1 MEEIKFVDAY
11 ARGVVEYGYISLEIG
26 DVDINI
32 TSEQYSDGF
41 QIYLLD
47 DPEHK
52 ELLEAHGVEFQDDE
66 KIIGPDE
73 FINDLYDFYQNTTMS
88 NR

>member
-1 MEEIKFVDAY
+1 MEEIKFVDADS
-11 ARGVVEYGYISLEIG
+11 RGAVEYGYISLEIG

-32 TSEQYSDGF
+32 TSEEYSDGV

-52 ELLEAHGVEFQDDE
+52 ELLEAQGVEFEDDE

-73 FINDLYDFYQNTTMS
+73 FLNDLYEFYQNTTMGK
-88 NR
+88 R

>member
-1 MEEIKFVDAY
+1 MEEIKFVDADS
-11 ARGVVEYGYISLEIG
+11 RGAVEYGYISLEIG

-32 TSEQYSDGF
+32 TSEEYSDGF

-47 DPEHK
+47 DTEHK
-52 ELLEAHGVEFQDDE
+52 ELLEAHGVEFENDE

-73 FINDLYDFYQNTTMS
+73 FINDLYYFYQNKTS
-88 NR
+88 DKR